1 MNTKPRILFVDNA
14 LRSFVSSWIPLA
26 RAARNAGFEV
36 HVASPAGDTADQLS
50 AEGFLFH
57 AIPLSR
63 SSVNPAREVVAIAAL
78 FRVYRRIQPDLIHHL
93 RLKPVLYGTLAARLA
108 GVPAV
113 VNVLTG
119 LGYLFTGNGRSVR
132 FLRPLV
138 MLACRVAFWH
148 PNQRLVF
155 QNPDDCAIFL
165 RSGILP
171 VEKTLL
177 IKGSGVD
184 TDRFSP
190 RPEPPGPP
198 VVMLASRM
206 LWDKGVKEFVQAA
219 RTLRAAGFKARFVLV
234 GDTDPGNPS
243 AIPTE
248 RLRKWNERGFVE
260 WWGPRSDMPEV
271 LGQAH
276 IVCLPSI
283 REGLPRI
290 LIEAAA
296 CGRALVTTDVPGC
309 REVVRNGDNGL
320 LVPIRHASSLVWAFR
335 LLLENA
341 DLRQSMGAR
350 SRERA
355 LREFNRDLV
364 VGQML
369 SLYGLMLGSRSSTTP
384 TEAPMS
390 NFSVITP
397 LSVSQQSARD
407 Q

>member
-1 MNTKPRILFVDNA
+1 MNGKLKVVFVDNDV
-14 LRSFVSSWIPLA
+14 RSFVGDRIPWA

-36 HVASPAGDTADQLS
+36 HVACPVGDAAEQLS
-50 AEGFLFH
+50 AEDFQFH
-57 AIPLSR
+57 VIPMSR
-63 SSVNPAREVVAIAAL
+63 CGVNPIRELATVAGL
-78 FRVYRRIQPDLIHHL
+78 FRVYKRVQPDLVHHL
-93 RLKPVLYGTLAARLA
+93 RLKPVLYGSLAARMA

-113 VNVLTG
+113 VNLLTG
-119 LGYLFTGNGRSVR
+119 LGYLFTSSGRTGQ

-138 MLACRVAFWH
+138 MLACRVAFSH

-155 QNPDDCAIFL
+155 QNPDDSEVFL

-171 VEKTLL
+171 AEKTLL

-184 TDRFSP
+184 IDRFSP

-198 VVMLASRM
+198 VVLLASRM

-219 RTLRAAGFKARFVLV
+219 RILRASGLEARFVLV
-234 GDTDPGNPS
+234 GDTDAGNPS
-243 AIPTE
+243 AIPAE
-248 RLRKWNERGFVE
+248 RLRKWRDRGIVE

-271 LGQAH
+271 LNQAH

-290 LIEAAA
+290 LIEAAS
-296 CGRALVTTDVPGC
+296 CGRALVATDVPGC

-320 LVPIRHASSLVWAFR
+320 LVPIRDANSLAWAFR

-341 DLRQSMGAR
+341 DLRQSMGVR

-355 LREFNRDLV
+355 LREFTRDLV
-364 VGQML
+364 ASQML
-369 SLYGLMLGSRSSTTP
+369 NLYSQMLGSRSLPAPKEVPVSSFPASTPVGPST
-384 TEAPMS
+384 AGS
-390 NFSVITP
+390 
-397 LSVSQQSARD
+397 
-407 Q
+407 